1 MGVTSL
7 GHHTRPA
14 YNLGYCRDFF
24 LINKKK
30 HDFDLNTLCFSL
42 TSGRTAM
49 SLPVTSSLLP
59 PHARDLGTLWGV
71 AASVRGSIQH
81 PVFSNLWPPMRGDWG
96 AV

>member
-7 GHHTRPA
+7 GRHTRPA
-14 YNLGYCRDFF
+14 CNLGYCRDSIKSDD
-24 LINKKK
+24 LID
-30 HDFDLNTLCFSL
+30 DFDLNTVCFSL
-42 TSGRTAM
+42 TSGFTAM

-81 PVFSNLWPPMRGDWG
+81 PVFSTLWPPMRGDWG